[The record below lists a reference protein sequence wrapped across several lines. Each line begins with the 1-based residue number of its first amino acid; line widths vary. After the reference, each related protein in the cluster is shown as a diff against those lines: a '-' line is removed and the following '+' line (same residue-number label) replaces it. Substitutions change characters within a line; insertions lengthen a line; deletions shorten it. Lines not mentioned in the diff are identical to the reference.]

1 MGLQMIIKFQKIS
14 KKAQLP
20 AYTNPGDAG
29 MDLRTL
35 EPKTL
40 KPGERH
46 IFTTGLAVAIPR
58 NHVGLVWD
66 RSGLAAK
73 EGLTCLAGVID
84 SGYRGEIGVVMLNTS
99 KKSVKIEQG
108 DRVAQLL
115 IQPVVQAKIKE
126 AKTLSET
133 QRGKGGFGASGKK

>member
-1 MGLQMIIKFQKIS
+1 MQIKFQKLS
-14 KKAQLP
+14 EEAQLP
-20 AYTNPGDAG
+20 TYANPGDAG

-35 EPKTL
+35 ESKTL
-40 KPGERH
+40 KAGERY
-46 IFTTGLAVAIPR
+46 IFPTGLAVAIPK
-58 NHVGLVWD
+58 NYVGLVWD

-99 KKSVKIEQG
+99 KKSVKIEKG
-108 DRVAQLL
+108 ERVAQLL
-115 IQPVVQAKIKE
+115 IQPIVVAQIKE
-126 AKTLSET
+126 VKTLSNT